1 MGKILTDHQ
10 QSIKSVNIFPVNK
23 LYYMVITKKT
33 AKVQVLPKLVACI
46 RHGSWP
52 SPAPDD
58 VILCHHRRLELA
70 MQDGCII
77 WGKRVVIPKVLRT
90 KLLEELH
97 IGHTVICQVKVF

>member
-1 MGKILTDHQ
+1 
-10 QSIKSVNIFPVNK
+10 
-23 LYYMVITKKT
+23 MVITKKT
-33 AKVQVLPKLVACI
+33 AKDQVLPKLVTCI

-58 VILCHHRRLELA
+58 VIPYHHQRLELE

-97 IGHTVICQVKVF
+97 IRHTVICQVKSFLARTHLWWSHLDQGVEIM